1 MVVLRLIFK
10 ILTMKRILLTFV
22 LLIMIVVVSA
32 NNGITYQLY
41 KNNNNYCDKKLEQI
55 IKATLL
61 EQFRA
66 IDEDRIYY
74 IEGYNVYIKLFSA
87 NYLKQKYN
95 REISPLNIKQ
105 KNKYA
110 GIRFGISEGKTLKPI
125 F

>member
-1 MVVLRLIFK
+1 
-10 ILTMKRILLTFV
+10 MKRILLTFV